1 MGTTEPMA
9 TPSLLGG
16 RYRLESIA
24 GHGGMATVFEAYDTV
39 LNRTVAIKLL
49 QRRHDATGVV
59 EERFRREGL
68 AEASLVHPNIVAV
81 HDIGMHED
89 GRPYIVMDF
98 VAGRSLAAL
107 IADGPVPSERVAY
120 IGLAIARALAA
131 AHAHGIIHR
140 DIKPAN
146 ILLDQQGLPQLTDF
160 GLARVAGESD
170 LTIAGEMLGTAMY
183 VAPEQARFG
192 TCTAQADLYAFGA
205 VLYHALAGAPPFEGE
220 GPIDVALRR
229 FVEDPAPL
237 STRVPDV
244 DPMLAA
250 LVHALLAREPAARPA
265 DAAGVAERLGDIA
278 ARVRTERTSGDPPP
292 SAVPVTVAAVAAG
305 VAQPPP
311 DVPLPNP
318 SMLPAELWGSADAL
332 PETAAPP

>member
-1 MGTTEPMA
+1 MA
-9 TPSLLGG
+9 TQALLGG

-39 LNRTVAIKLL
+39 LDRAVAVKLL
-49 QRRHDATGVV
+49 QHRHDASGVV
-59 EERFRREGL
+59 EERFRREAL

-81 HDIGMHED
+81 HDIGVHED

-98 VAGRSLAAL
+98 VEGRSLAAL
-107 IADGPVPSERVAY
+107 IAEGPIPSERVAY

-160 GLARVAGESD
+160 GLARVAGERD
-170 LTIAGEMLGTAMY
+170 LTIAGEMLGTATY

-220 GPIDVALRR
+220 GPIDTALRR

-237 STRVPDV
+237 STRVADV
-244 DPMLAA
+244 DPALAA
-250 LVHALLAREPAARPA
+250 LVHALLAREPSARPA
-265 DAAGVAERLGDIA
+265 GAAEIAEQLGDIA
-278 ARVRTERTSGDPPP
+278 ARARTERTSGEPP
-292 SAVPVTVAAVAAG
+292 SAAPVPVAAVTAPLSRPA
-305 VAQPPP
+305 PE
-311 DVPLPNP
+311 VPLPNP
-318 SMLPAELWGSADAL
+318 SMLPAELW
-332 PETAAPP
+332 P